1 MSVAIHGT
9 ISIGSNSSKET
20 IILEAGK
27 YTEKLRTY
35 TSDITCLDNS
45 FNQFVYP
52 LEQNTYIVNQIQI
65 KPSVKLIE
73 CTYYD
78 KIVILYRENMGLP
91 FYTSGFG
98 LELYNGI
105 VVVYDKDSNMLYET
119 VNKYYSVSGIVKLP
133 IDCYY

>member
-1 MSVAIHGT
+1 MPVAIHGT
-9 ISIGSNSSKET
+9 LCAGGNATKET

-27 YTEKLRTY
+27 YTEKLRSY
-35 TSDITCLDNS
+35 TSDITCLDYS
-45 FNQFVYP
+45 FNQFMHP
-52 LEQNTYIVNQIQI
+52 MDQNAYIVNQIQI

-98 LELYNGI
+98 LVLYNGI
-105 VVVYDKDSNMLYET
+105 VIVFDKDSKMLYET
-119 VNKYYSVSGIVKLP
+119 VNKYYTVSGIVKLT
-133 IDCYY
+133 INCYY